1 MQGTGG
7 GDLAVKASGLK
18 GHCTELGECT
28 GLDVECDDD
37 CDLFLLSLY
46 GTTGGGTLFFV
57 LNNEYCNI
65 LSILALFL
73 TH

>member
-1 MQGTGG
+1 MLGWKTGG
-7 GDLAVKASGLK
+7 GDLGLKASGLN

-28 GLDVECDDD
+28 GLDVEDA

-57 LNNEYCNI
+57 LN
-65 LSILALFL
+65 
-73 TH
+73 